1 MFATLLLACQLKDCR
16 NGQDK
21 KDEEALAAEM
31 IYNKVG
37 RTQRSLISYHQLQNQ

>member
-1 MFATLLLACQLKDCR
+1 MDCR

-37 RTQRSLISYHQLQNQ
+37 RTQRSLKSYHQLQNQ